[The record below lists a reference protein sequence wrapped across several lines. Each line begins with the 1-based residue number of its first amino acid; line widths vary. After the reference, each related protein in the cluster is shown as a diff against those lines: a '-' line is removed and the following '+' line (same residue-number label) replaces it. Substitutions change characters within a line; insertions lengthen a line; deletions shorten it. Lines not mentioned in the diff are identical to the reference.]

1 MYMAFMRANHPET
14 ALCRLS
20 IAHLNSS
27 VIYVHVC
34 VLQHN
39 CIIPDNN
46 AANDDTEGTDAGTEQ
61 KNKKSTIEIEDSDS
75 FLMYLGDVL
84 ERIHSTF
91 YTQFS
96 KMVDGSDIAAMTDI
110 PTPDLKSII
119 PKMRQSLL
127 KGAKILFTGVIPTN
141 IPPQRSP
148 IWNTARAFG
157 AIVHDKL
164 VPGLASTNPRTAM
177 KATTHVIAGKS
188 GTAKLKEAK
197 KVMGVK
203 IVNPRWLWSCAE
215 QWKWLNEKQFPVE
228 ADEVYSKEG
237 KKQGGKEKQVE
248 GVRESKS
255 TATDDVVKEK
265 SSKTNQQKG
274 SSSENKPGRNSRLDS
289 RISVSDEELERMEA
303 EVEAE
308 IGSSGSSSSDGEE
321 GLQEGLLGVKS
332 SVEKSSND
340 SLGHGQFAM
349 EMDCSAKS
357 ESRKRKHVEVDD
369 SSRSNSPHSNSEPHT
384 RSDSSDDDDDDDVLA
399 ALLEEDST
407 SYN

>member
-1 MYMAFMRANHPET
+1 MYMYLRRT
-14 ALCRLS
+14 C
-20 IAHLNSS
+20 
-27 VIYVHVC
+27 
-34 VLQHN
+34 N
-39 CIIPDNN
+39 CIIPDTN
-46 AANDDTEGTDAGTEQ
+46 ATNDTESTDAGTEQ

-75 FLMYLGDVL
+75 FLVYLGDVL
-84 ERIHSTF
+84 DRIHSTF

-119 PKMRQSLL
+119 PEMRQSLL

-228 ADEVYSKEG
+228 ADEMYSKEG

-248 GVRESKS
+248 DVRESKS
-255 TATDDVVKEK
+255 TSTDDVVKEK

-274 SSSENKPGRNSRLDS
+274 ASSENKPGRNSRLDS

-321 GLQEGLLGVKS
+321 SLQEGLLGVKG

-340 SLGHGQFAM
+340 SLGYGQFAM

-384 RSDSSDDDDDDDVLA
+384 HSDSSDDDDDDVLA
-399 ALLEEDST
+399 ALLEEDNIS
-407 SYN
+407 

>member
-1 MYMAFMRANHPET
+1 MYMYLR
-14 ALCRLS
+14 
-20 IAHLNSS
+20 
-27 VIYVHVC
+27 
-34 VLQHN
+34 HN
-39 CIIPDNN
+39 RIIPDTN
-46 AANDDTEGTDAGTEQ
+46 ATNEDTEVTDTGTEQ
-61 KNKKSTIEIEDSDS
+61 KKKKSTIEIEDSDS
-75 FLMYLGDVL
+75 FLVYLGDVL

-91 YTQFS
+91 YTEFS
-96 KMVDGSDIAAMTDI
+96 KMVDGNDIAAMTDI

-119 PKMRQSLL
+119 PEMRQSLL

-157 AIVHDKL
+157 AVVHDKL

-197 KVMGVK
+197 RVMGVK

-215 QWKWLNEKQFPVE
+215 QWKWLDEKQFPVE

-237 KKQGGKEKQVE
+237 KKEGGKEKLVE
-248 GVRESKS
+248 DVRESKS
-255 TATDDVVKEK
+255 TAHSSTDDVVKEK
-265 SSKTNQQKG
+265 CSKTNQQKCA
-274 SSSENKPGRNSRLDS
+274 ENKPGRNSRLDS

-321 GLQEGLLGVKS
+321 SLQEGLLGVKR
-332 SVEKSSND
+332 SVEKTSND
-340 SLGHGQFAM
+340 SLGYGQFTTDNV
-349 EMDCSAKS
+349 MDCSAKS

-369 SSRSNSPHSNSEPHT
+369 SSRSNSPHSNSEPHNH
-384 RSDSSDDDDDDDVLA
+384 SDSSSDDDDDDDVLA
-399 ALLEEDST
+399 ALLEEDNAT
-407 SYN
+407 HI